1 MSLKGGLKMIKLTA
15 DKAELTKYLLNRNW
29 LTSGEEIQGLE
40 KPGEGNM
47 NFTLRITTDKRSFI
61 VKQSR
66 EYVEKYPQ
74 VAAPVHRILR
84 EAEFYEL
91 IAVVPDLA
99 RVMPGII
106 GLDKK
111 NSVMLLEDLGKGS
124 DFTFLYRKGESIRE
138 SELMLIME
146 FAAKLH
152 RGITVETAPKTIS
165 NRAMRALNHEHIFI
179 YPFLK
184 DNGLDLDKVLP
195 GLESASLT
203 FKEDVF
209 LKQSAAEL
217 GMLYLAD
224 GRSLLHGDYF
234 PGSWLRTA
242 KGIQIIDPEFCF
254 FGPPEFEVGVTIAH
268 LKMADQPENLI
279 SKALDY
285 YESFS
290 TVNDTLRQK
299 FTAIEILRRIL
310 GLAQLPLQIGLQKR
324 VELMEEAR
332 EILLK

>member
-1 MSLKGGLKMIKLTA
+1 MIKLST
-15 DKAELTKYLLNRNW
+15 DKTELTKYLLEKKW
-29 LTSGEEIQGLE
+29 LAADELIQSVE

-47 NFTLRITTDKRSFI
+47 NFTLRIITGERSFI

-74 VAAPVHRILR
+74 VAAPIERVLR

-91 IAVVPDLA
+91 IHTVPELA
-99 RVMPGII
+99 GMMPGII
-106 GLDKK
+106 GLDKE
-111 NSVMLLEDLGKGS
+111 NSIMLLEDLGKGT
-124 DFTFLYRKGESIRE
+124 DYTFLYRQEETITESD
-138 SELMLIME
+138 LMAIMQ

-152 RGITVETAPKTIS
+152 GGITVNSTPKIIH
-165 NRAMRALNHEHIFI
+165 NNEMRALNHEHIFI
-179 YPFLK
+179 YPFLMN
-184 DNGLDLDKVLP
+184 NGLDLDTILP
-195 GLESASLT
+195 GLKKASQF
-203 FKEDVF
+203 FKEDTL
-209 LKQSAAEL
+209 LKSKAATL
-217 GMLYLAD
+217 GEIYLAN
-224 GRSLLHGDYF
+224 GKSLLHGDYF

-242 KGIQIIDPEFCF
+242 EGVRIIDPEFCF

-279 SKALDY
+279 YKALEY
-285 YESFS
+285 YDSFS
-290 TVNDTLRQK
+290 TVNETLRQK

-310 GLAQLPLQIGLQKR
+310 GLAQLPLQIGLEKR